1 MLDIEIKWLLILAA
15 NFLGLIYLLNIILF
29 RPLLKVFDERER
41 MTKGSLDAAKEMD
54 SRKEEG
60 IERMNKEISDARSKA
75 KEAFEGL
82 RNEGLDVQKSLLSD
96 AEAVA
101 AGMLQKARE
110 ELRSEGEK
118 ARKSLKADIE
128 KFSDEIVRKLVSA

>member
-1 MLDIEIKWLLILAA
+1 MLDIDKFWLLVLTA
-15 NFLGLIYLLNIILF
+15 NFLGLLYILNIILF
-29 RPLLKVFDERER
+29 RPLLKVFQERKD
-41 MTKGSLDAAKEMD
+41 TIKGSIDAAKEMN

-75 KEAFEGL
+75 KEVFEGN
-82 RNEGLDVQKSLLSD
+82 RNAGLEVQKKLLSD
-96 AEAVA
+96 AEATA

-128 KFSDEIVRKLVSA
+128 KFSDEIVRKLVNA